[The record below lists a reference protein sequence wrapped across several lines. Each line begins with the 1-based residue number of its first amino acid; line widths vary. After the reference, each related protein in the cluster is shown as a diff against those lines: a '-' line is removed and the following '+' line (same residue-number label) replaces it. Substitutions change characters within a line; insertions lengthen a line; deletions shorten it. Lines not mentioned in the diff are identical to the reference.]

1 MDPLLRGGK
10 LGWAGDLRGLEGRA
24 NFGHGGHSSPS
35 LMPIQRPPIAPR
47 QQKIS
52 HVEIY
57 WKTVTYRTLALY
69 MCLILAVVAAILY
82 LIYPEAFANAMARI
96 SKAVG
101 AGAAQSADLTA
112 KQAKFVNLDGRVQ
125 VKKVNSVQWVSADYR
140 MTLDKGDL
148 IQTGADGAARITFAD
163 STTYTVQSDTL
174 VTVEENSVGRDS
186 ETRVA
191 MHISSGA
198 VDLTTGTWDSP
209 KSKAEVSFSNAVAS
223 VKQNSR
229 AAVRSDPTT
238 REAEITVSAGAA
250 EVETT
255 DGRQHVEIGRWER
268 VTVPAAGGA
277 VVKSNVLAPPDL
289 AGPLNLQPLIVPDP
303 KHAPV
308 HFEWK
313 PVPEAIGY
321 ELRVSTTSM
330 FSRIVEDRKVAGTS
344 VEITGLDPGDYFWD
358 VVATDAQKRVSAP
371 SDTFKFTLATQ
382 GRGQEMLLEVGSTE
396 LHGNVVEISGRT
408 EPGAALIINGEPVA
422 DIRSDGTFKYFTAPL
437 SRGDQTIVMTGQNR
451 RGGTAIKRVEIVV
464 P

>member
-1 MDPLLRGGK
+1 MQ
-10 LGWAGDLRGLEGRA
+10 
-24 NFGHGGHSSPS
+24 N
-35 LMPIQRPPIAPR
+35 QRLPVVHR
-47 QQKIS
+47 QKIS
-52 HVEIY
+52 PVEVY
-57 WKTVTYRTLALY
+57 WKTVTYRTVAIYMLLVLAIV
-69 MCLILAVVAAILY
+69 MATLY
-82 LIYPEAFANAMARI
+82 LIYPEAYSGVAAKI
-96 SKAVG
+96 SDALGGGPKA
-101 AGAAQSADLTA
+101 AAEMSV

-125 VKKVNSVQWVSADYR
+125 VKKVNSVQWVAADYR
-140 MTLDKGDL
+140 MALDKGDL
-148 IQTGADGAARITFAD
+148 IQTSGDGAARVTFAD
-163 STTYTVQSDTL
+163 GTTYTVQADTL

-229 AAVRSDPTT
+229 AAVRSDPRTNQSD
-238 REAEITVSAGAA
+238 ITVSAGTA
-250 EVETT
+250 ELATT

-268 VTVPAAGGA
+268 VTVPPAGGT
-277 VVKSNVLAPPDL
+277 VLKTNVLAPPDL
-289 AGPLNLQPLIVPDP
+289 AEPLNLQPLIVPDP

-313 PVPEAIGY
+313 PAPEAISY
-321 ELRVSTTSM
+321 EIRVSTTSM
-330 FSRIVEDRKVAGTS
+330 FSRIVEDRKLAGTS
-344 VEITGLDPGDYFWD
+344 VDITGLDPGDYFWD
-358 VVATDAQKRVSAP
+358 VIASDALKHVSAA

-382 GRGQEMLLEVGSTE
+382 GKGQEMLLEIGNTE

-408 EPGAALIINGEPVA
+408 EPGAALIINGESVA
-422 DIRSDGTFKYFTAPL
+422 DIHPDGAFKYFTQSL
-437 SRGDQTIVMTGQNR
+437 GRGSHSIAITGQNR